1 MRKQR
6 GNRKPTWHR
15 RYERTEGRTVC
26 RYGKKQVPDGR
37 GAEEQTPDSKTAL
50 VLGGGGSRGS
60 YELGVWQALR
70 EMKIGIDIVT
80 GTSIGA
86 INGAMIAQGDYET
99 AVSLWNRIETS
110 QVIDIPLKDSEP
122 LNKKV
127 LQTYQNFALNFVKS
141 GGTDTGPLIQT
152 LRTVIDEDKVR
163 SSPIDYGLVT
173 VEMGSGAAHELFR
186 EDIPH
191 GKLIDYIVA
200 SASIYPAFK
209 PHRIDDVRYLDGAY
223 HDNLPVKMAIKKGAD
238 HVIAVDLEAFGVV
251 KKEMLEL
258 IPHVTYIRCYWNL
271 GPTLVFDLPTMRHNI
286 RLGYLDTMKAFHVY
300 EGYAFTFAPG
310 FCQQAAALFSEFMPL
325 EEMLEKE
332 SGGFV
337 LDQLFL
343 GQLKKIYE
351 EHRVPE
357 AEPGGRKTAL
367 VCAEVAGEVFGLD
380 RETVYSYESWQSCL
394 RERVGSVAMP
404 AREGSERPKLLEL
417 LIKQAKTLTSRQARA
432 VLAARLIAGASEQ
445 QEAPPQAAGLAVL
458 PEAFLAGFYLAA
470 TKLVEDNFAL

>member
-1 MRKQR
+1 M
-6 GNRKPTWHR
+6 
-15 RYERTEGRTVC
+15 
-26 RYGKKQVPDGR
+26 
-37 GAEEQTPDSKTAL
+37 
-50 VLGGGGSRGS
+50 
-60 YELGVWQALR
+60 
-70 EMKIGIDIVT
+70 
-80 GTSIGA
+80 
-86 INGAMIAQGDYET
+86 
-99 AVSLWNRIETS
+99 
-110 QVIDIPLKDSEP
+110 
-122 LNKKV
+122 
-127 LQTYQNFALNFVKS
+127 
-141 GGTDTGPLIQT
+141 
-152 LRTVIDEDKVR
+152 
-163 SSPIDYGLVT
+163 
-173 VEMGSGAAHELFR
+173 
-186 EDIPH
+186 
-191 GKLIDYIVA
+191 
-200 SASIYPAFK
+200 
-209 PHRIDDVRYLDGAY
+209 
-223 HDNLPVKMAIKKGAD
+223 
-238 HVIAVDLEAFGVV
+238 IAVDLEAFGVV

>member
-6 GNRKPTWHR
+6 GDRRSKWNR
-15 RYERTEGRTVC
+15 RYRGTEERVTVC
-26 RYGKKQVPDGR
+26 RYGKKQGPDGR
-37 GAEEQTPDSKTAL
+37 SGEEHRVGSKTAL

-99 AVSLWNRIETS
+99 AVSLWNHIETS
-110 QVIDIPLKDSEP
+110 QVIDIPLKEDEP

-127 LQTYQNFALNFVKS
+127 IQTYQNFALNFVKS

-152 LRTVIDEDKVR
+152 LRAVIDEDKVR
-163 SSPIDYGLVT
+163 SSTIDYGLVT
-173 VEMGSGAAHELFR
+173 VEMGTGAAHELFR
-186 EDIPH
+186 EDIPR
-191 GKLIDYIVA
+191 GKLIDYMVA

-209 PHRIDDVRYLDGAY
+209 PYRIGDVRYLDGAY
-223 HDNLPVKMAIKKGAD
+223 HDNLPVKMAVKKGAD

-271 GPTLVFDLPTMRHNI
+271 GPTLVFDLPTMRRNI
-286 RLGYLDTMKAFHVY
+286 RWGYLDTLKAFHVY
-300 EGYAFTFAPG
+300 EGYAFTFACG
-310 FCQQAAALFSEFMPL
+310 FSEQAAALFSEFPPL

-357 AEPGGRKTAL
+357 IEPGGRETAL

-380 RETVYSYESWQSCL
+380 RETVYSYESWQRSL
-394 RERVGSVAMP
+394 RERVEDVVLP
-404 AREGSERPKLLEL
+404 LQEGNERPKLLEML
-417 LIKQAKTLTSRQARA
+417 LKQAKTLTSRQARA
-432 VLAARLIAGASEQ
+432 ILAARLITGASKR

-470 TKLVEDNFAL
+470 AKLVVD